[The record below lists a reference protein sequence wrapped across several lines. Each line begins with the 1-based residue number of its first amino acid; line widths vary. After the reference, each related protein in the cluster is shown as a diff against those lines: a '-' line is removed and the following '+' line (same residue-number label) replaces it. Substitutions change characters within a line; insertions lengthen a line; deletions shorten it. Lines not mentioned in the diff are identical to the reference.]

1 MVGMLGSGH
10 GRAGPGGRKRHCG
23 RNGSDSD
30 GGTAAGRR
38 PAHGR
43 IVARRDYHCKGTSGA
58 PDGAALGHGS
68 GPARPAARELARA
81 LKKERARGQSVE
93 VHYSRR
99 ASQTGVRAGTKTGP
113 RAGAELDGQSHIAP
127 QARGDSDRA
136 QRGRIASRA
145 RSPDSTGTRRTGEH
159 GGAGT
164 RDGPPPG
171 IGSGARGNPRMDRR
185 LDSGGRR
192 TQELAQRPGPTW
204 GPASP
209 ARQGQEFSQS
219 SQWGTA
225 PGRSRPE
232 NDGFTSSRSLT
243 PFWSK

>member
-1 MVGMLGSGH
+1 MLGSGH
-10 GRAGPGGRKRHCG
+10 GRAGPGGRERHCG

-30 GGTAAGRR
+30 DGTDAGQR

-43 IVARRDYHCKGTSGA
+43 IVARRGHRRRGTSGA
-58 PDGAALGHGS
+58 PDGASLGHGS
-68 GPARPAARELARA
+68 GPTRPAARELARS
-81 LKKERARGQSVE
+81 LEKERARGQSVE
-93 VHYSRR
+93 VHYSGRAPRLRCALGSRR
-99 ASQTGVRAGTKTGP
+99 GRGPGQSWTGSPTARRRRGVTRTGP
-113 RAGAELDGQSHIAP
+113 
-127 QARGDSDRA
+127 
-136 QRGRIASRA
+136 
-145 RSPDSTGTRRTGEH
+145 
-159 GGAGT
+159 GGAGQP
-164 RDGPPPG
+164 RGPGARTAPALGEQEYTAARGLGTGHRPAF
-171 IGSGARGNPRMDRR
+171 GSGARGNPRMDRR

>member
-10 GRAGPGGRKRHCG
+10 GRAGPGGRERHCG
-23 RNGSDSD
+23 RNGSDSG

-81 LKKERARGQSVE
+81 LEKERARGQSVE

-99 ASQTGVRAGTKTGP
+99 ASQSGVRAGTKTGP
-113 RAGAELDGQSHIAP
+113 RAGAELDGQSHITP

-136 QRGRIASRA
+136 QRGRRASRA

-171 IGSGARGNPRMDRR
+171 IGSGPAGTRAWTGDWTAAAAAPRSWLSGRARFGARR
-185 LDSGGRR
+185 RRHDKVRSSVSQVSGARHRSGAS
-192 TQELAQRPGPTW
+192 QE
-204 GPASP
+204 
-209 ARQGQEFSQS
+209 
-219 SQWGTA
+219 
-225 PGRSRPE
+225 
-232 NDGFTSSRSLT
+232 
-243 PFWSK
+243 